1 LHNPFTDIG
10 GLVAAAGVSQL
21 AQKTAEDLLGLAGVS
36 SEFQREQLNPWVRG
50 RYGQNLGTIS
60 ALAAFM
66 AADNTAPLVAVLGD
80 EVRGTAALWERM
92 ATHTGATLNLHT
104 RVKHL
109 AQAPW
114 GGWELTSATP
124 FDTITV
130 AYDAVVVA
138 TPWALTQPHLST
150 APLLSTPPVT
160 TEYTPLHITVFTS
173 PFRLSPHPFHGN
185 KNIPDLILT
194 TPCSWEYRQVSG
206 RSGSAGL
213 GQAPFWSL
221 AVLRTIVEAGERR
234 WLYKLVSDTE
244 ITDADVQRL
253 VGVGH
258 PFNIVH
264 RHYVCHPPTRIVS
277 LSD

>member
-1 LHNPFTDIG
+1 MHNAFTDIED
-10 GLVAAAGVSQL
+10 LVAAAGVSQL
-21 AQKTAEDLLGLAGVS
+21 AQKTAEDFLGLAEVS

-66 AADNTAPLVAVLGD
+66 AADNTAPLVAVRED
-80 EVRGTAALWERM
+80 DVVGTAALWERM

-109 AQAPW
+109 ARASW

-124 FDTITV
+124 FDTVTV

-173 PFRLSPHPFHGN
+173 PFRLSPDPFDGN
-185 KNIPDLILT
+185 NDIPDLILT
-194 TPCSWEYRQVSG
+194 TPCSSEYRQVSR

-213 GQAPFWSL
+213 GQAPFWSV
-221 AVLRTIVEAGERR
+221 AVLRTIVEDGERR
-234 WLYKLVSDTE
+234 WLYKLVSDTQ
-244 ITDADVQRL
+244 ITDADVQLL
-253 VGVGH
+253 VGAEH
-258 PFNIVH
+258 PFSVVY
-264 RHYVCHPPTRIVS
+264 RHYVCHP
-277 LSD
+277 